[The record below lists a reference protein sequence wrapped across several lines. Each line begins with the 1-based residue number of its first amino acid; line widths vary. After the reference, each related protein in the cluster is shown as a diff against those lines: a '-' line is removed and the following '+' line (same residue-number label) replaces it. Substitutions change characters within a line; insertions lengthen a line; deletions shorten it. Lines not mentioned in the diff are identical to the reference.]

1 LPSKPKTCKITHMEK
16 PETKR
21 INNFLSDIYESF
33 CKDRSAAIQLH
44 LTELYRIIKL
54 LMDET
59 FRTKDQR
66 QKIILA
72 SLEYRARQ
80 CNPCGP

>member
-1 LPSKPKTCKITHMEK
+1 MEK

-66 QKIILA
+66 QKVILP
-72 SLEYRARQ
+72 STDYKTRG